1 MHNSKNILT
10 LILLMLLAN
19 TMNAQDSSTV
29 STTSYFDHL
38 DSLRVDSIRKS
49 FILNHRPLSSKQ
61 LGIFKMPLSKGV
73 YGSAVTP
80 YINTS
85 LYFRASLNAKMRVL
99 SLRSRSKAEWL
110 FYSFA
115 TLFILLG
122 SILTVSPEYIK
133 VIIGLIFRR
142 GSFQDKSRETK
153 LNSSLPSFMMNM
165 LFFFSGSFFIY
176 FTLVKVYGQT
186 QLEDIEFILIC
197 TVLLALV
204 YLFKFFFIQ
213 LCGWLFKQQAVFDSY
228 FSYLSLVNKGVGLL
242 FLFSSLLMAFTEG
255 SLIGLVFTISLCSL
269 IIMLV
274 MRIINTYSIFSH
286 PMRIGMLEFII
297 AFVSLE
303 MMPTLVFLKF
313 LKENAE
319 FVIIGYF

>member
-153 LNSSLPSFMMNM
+153 LNSSVPSFMMNM
-165 LFFFSGSFFIY
+165 L
-176 FTLVKVYGQT
+176 
-186 QLEDIEFILIC
+186 
-197 TVLLALV
+197 LLH
-204 YLFKFFFIQ
+204 LFYP
-213 LCGWLFKQQAVFDSY
+213 C
-228 FSYLSLVNKGVGLL
+228 
-242 FLFSSLLMAFTEG
+242 
-255 SLIGLVFTISLCSL
+255 
-269 IIMLV
+269 
-274 MRIINTYSIFSH
+274 
-286 PMRIGMLEFII
+286 
-297 AFVSLE
+297 
-303 MMPTLVFLKF
+303 
-313 LKENAE
+313 
-319 FVIIGYF
+319 

>member
-19 TMNAQDSSTV
+19 TINAQDSSTV
-29 STTSYFDHL
+29 STSSYFDHM
-38 DSLRVDSIRKS
+38 DSLRVDSIRKA
-49 FILNHRPLSSKQ
+49 FILNHRPLTSKQ

-85 LYFRASLNAKMRVL
+85 LYFRGSINAKVRVL
-99 SLRSRSKAEWL
+99 SLRSRTKAEWL

-122 SILTVSPEYIK
+122 SILTVSPEYLK

-165 LFFFSGSFFIY
+165 LFFFSASFFIY

-213 LCGWLFKQQAVFDSY
+213 LCGWLFKQQGVFDSY

-255 SLIGLVFTISLCSL
+255 SLIGLVFTISVCSL

-274 MRIINTYSIFSH
+274 MRIINSYSIFSH

-297 AFVSLE
+297 GFVSLE

-319 FVIIGYF
+319 FVIMGYF